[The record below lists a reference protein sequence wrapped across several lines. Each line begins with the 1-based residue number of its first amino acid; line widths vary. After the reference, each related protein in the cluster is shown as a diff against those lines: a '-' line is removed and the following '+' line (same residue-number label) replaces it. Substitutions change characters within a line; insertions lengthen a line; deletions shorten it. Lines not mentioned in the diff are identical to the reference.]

1 MYPVHHAGAGE
12 GRVGAQTTSNAYC
25 FLSPPLPEQH
35 RIVVRTD
42 ALMALCDQLEARLKQ
57 QQERAALWG
66 ASTVHGLL
74 AG

>member
-1 MYPVHHAGAGE
+1 
-12 GRVGAQTTSNAYC
+12 
-25 FLSPPLPEQH
+25 
-35 RIVVRTD
+35 
-42 ALMALCDQLEARLKQ
+42 MALCDQLEARLKQ